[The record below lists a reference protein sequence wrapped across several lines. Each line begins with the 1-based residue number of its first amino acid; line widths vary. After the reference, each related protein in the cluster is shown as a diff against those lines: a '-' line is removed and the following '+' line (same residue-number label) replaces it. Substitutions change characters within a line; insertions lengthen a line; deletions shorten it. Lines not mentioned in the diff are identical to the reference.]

1 MFYETPEINK
11 LSCLLN
17 KKFPVALN
25 LSVRFWQM
33 TAGLSEVKTCGVCAL
48 AGTTTEFPL
57 RQFKFP
63 VLQDGLAKGGLKQ
76 QKICMAFN

>member
-1 MFYETPEINK
+1 
-11 LSCLLN
+11 
-17 KKFPVALN
+17 
-25 LSVRFWQM
+25 M